1 MYVTTFYSYKGGVG
15 RTLALVNVAYEL
27 AKSGQNV
34 LVVDFDLEAPAIH
47 SGTWR
52 GPAQGPPHQEGR
64 ARSTHPGIVEYV
76 GRFINTMRAP
86 RAEDHIVDA
95 TPTDDE
101 KCAGK
106 IALMPSGALNDE
118 YGRRL
123 SAIDWNELYRK
134 YDGYVMFEDLRE
146 QWRIL
151 GYDYVL
157 LDSRTGVTD
166 VGGICTRHLPDAVVM
181 MFRPDDQSLEGTAG
195 VADAIRNERPA
206 PGRSSVRLHF
216 VMAAIPDVD
225 DEDGILDELRER
237 FRRRLNIS
245 VPSLHF
251 FPTHEPLQAHQLLEI
266 RHYQSMDLLQQPIY
280 TDSRPRTKLAR
291 SFQELTKRLRSA
303 NIDDRDGVLEYL
315 KRGGD
320 FILEPHDDILD
331 EIHRRYSNDLDV
343 LDGLASVYGT
353 RWHHIPRAIDLL
365 EQIAELGTLSP
376 HQLVKLADMRRHT
389 GDDRGS
395 LQSLTAFFQSDHTTS
410 RQSDSHTL
418 LRRALTLLEM
428 LGEDRVG
435 YVDDSPVV
443 TDLPAAQR
451 AALAIRLDLS
461 QRERQAAVKILESIL
476 SGGEGSPV
484 ERERWRWGLAL
495 ARVAVGDFARA
506 AGYYRSAFSEETGR
520 TVQTA
525 FMLAMANW
533 GDSGLADAGDF
544 RQVLNL
550 RDEENVH
557 KRHPDPEKWSPLF
570 VFDGQGFLNVKDA
583 HERPSDP
590 DYLQA
595 IALAEWFAGRR
606 EDAGRLLDDARQKL
620 LEERPF
626 DDPHQRHIVSCWSF
640 TRVSA
645 STFIEHCDE
654 ISRLFDGFEVKP
666 VFMRAAE
673 EAEADSQAT
682 SSSVAE

>member
-27 AKSGQNV
+27 AKSGQKV

-47 SGTWR
+47 SGTWHAA
-52 GPAQGPPHQEGR
+52 GQGPPHQGSR
-64 ARSTHPGIVEYV
+64 ASSTHPGIVEYV
-76 GRFINTMRAP
+76 GRFIRTMRAP

-95 TPTDDE
+95 TPSD
-101 KCAGK
+101 CAGK
-106 IALMPSGALNDE
+106 IALMPSGAVNDD

-123 SAIDWNELYRK
+123 GAIDWNELYLK

-146 QWRIL
+146 QWRML

-195 VADAIRNERPA
+195 VADAIRSERPA

-251 FPTHEPLQAHQLLEI
+251 FSTHESLQAHQLLEI
-266 RHYQSMDLLQQPIY
+266 RHYQSMDMLQQPIY

-291 SFQELTKRLRSA
+291 SFRELTKRIRSA
-303 NIDDRDGVLEYL
+303 NISDRDGVLEYL

-320 FILEPHDDILD
+320 FILEPQDDILD

-343 LDGLASVYGT
+343 LDGLAGVYGT
-353 RWHHIPRAIDLL
+353 GWNIPRAIDLL
-365 EQIAELGTLSP
+365 EQIEKSGTLSL
-376 HQLVKLADMRRHT
+376 HQLVTLAEMRHLT
-389 GDDRGS
+389 GDGRGA
-395 LQSLTAFFQSDHTTS
+395 LQSLTDFFQSDHKTG
-410 RQSDSHTL
+410 RRSDGHTP

-435 YVDDSPVV
+435 YVDESPVV
-443 TDLPAAQR
+443 TDLPAAYR

-461 QRERQAAVKILESIL
+461 RRERQAAVKILESAL
-476 SGGEGSPV
+476 SGGEGSPA
-484 ERERWRWGLAL
+484 ERERWGWGLAL

-506 AGYYRSAFSEETGR
+506 VGYYRSAFSEETGR

-533 GDSGLADAGDF
+533 GDSGSADAGDF
-544 RQVLNL
+544 RRVLDL

-557 KRHPDPEKWSPLF
+557 ERHPDPEKWSRF

-590 DYLQA
+590 DYRQA
-595 IALAEWFAGRR
+595 IALAAWFAGRR
-606 EDAGRLLDDARQKL
+606 EDAGRLLEDARQQL
-620 LEERPF
+620 SETRPF
-626 DDPHQRHIVSCWSF
+626 DGPRQRDVLSCWSF
-640 TRVSA
+640 TRVPA
-645 STFIEHCDE
+645 TTFVEHCDE
-654 ISRLFDGFEVKP
+654 ISRLFDGSDVKP

-673 EAEADSQAT
+673 D
-682 SSSVAE
+682 V